1 METPKAN
8 PEVISSEQGDL
19 NKKVPK
25 NKPRKSKFTEE
36 LDDIS
41 DD

>member
-8 PEVISSEQGDL
+8 PEVISSEQDDF

-25 NKPRKSKFTEE
+25 NKPKKSKFTEE